1 MHEECND
8 KNDADVGDIG
18 IAKNDEKVFI
28 HGQIINEGVVS
39 SSALLDKC
47 VAQQVD
53 QEYSIGA
60 PLDSAA
66 VQPPVIPLNHAEAA
80 VANKR
85 KRVEID
91 ASEVTNDG
99 DAVAEFQ
106 PNRRKMRRNA
116 ISPNGAT
123 AGIVKDVCLLFHM
136 DNISIQR
143 PPSPSSLT
151 AECSESKRTFA
162 AEGTEGSDAES
173 VDVKS
178 PDVVEKEGS

>member
-8 KNDADVGDIG
+8 KKDADVGDIG
-18 IAKNDEKVFI
+18 GDKNDEKVFI
-28 HGQIINEGVVS
+28 HEQIIDNGGS
-39 SSALLDKC
+39 SSFTLLEKC
-47 VAQQVD
+47 AAQQVD
-53 QEYSIGA
+53 QDIGIGA

-66 VQPPVIPLNHAEAA
+66 VQPPVILLNHAEAA

-91 ASEVTNDG
+91 ASEVTNDA
-99 DAVAEFQ
+99 DVVAEFQ

-136 DNISIQR
+136 DNISIRR

-151 AECSESKRTFA
+151 AECSESKRKLA

-173 VDVKS
+173 VDVES

>member
-1 MHEECND
+1 VFTHE
-8 KNDADVGDIG
+8 
-18 IAKNDEKVFI
+18 
-28 HGQIINEGVVS
+28 QIIDEGGVS
-39 SSALLDKC
+39 SSVLLEKC
-47 VAQQVD
+47 VSQQVD
-53 QEYSIGA
+53 QEYSIDA

-66 VQPPVIPLNHAEAA
+66 VRPPAISLNDAEAA

-91 ASEVTNDG
+91 SSEVTNDA
-99 DAVAEFQ
+99 DVVAEFQ

-151 AECSESKRTFA
+151 AECSENKRTFA
-162 AEGTEGSDAES
+162 AEGPEGSDEGS
-173 VDVKS
+173 IDVES

>member
-18 IAKNDEKVFI
+18 IAENDKKVFI
-28 HGQIINEGVVS
+28 RKQIIDDGGVS
-39 SSALLDKC
+39 SSALLEKC
-47 VAQQVD
+47 VAQQVNQD
-53 QEYSIGA
+53 SSIHGT
-60 PLDSAA
+60 LDSAG
-66 VQPPVIPLNHAEAA
+66 VRPPVIPLNHAEAA

-91 ASEVTNDG
+91 ASEVTNDA
-99 DAVAEFQ
+99 DVVAEFQ
-106 PNRRKMRRNA
+106 PSRRKMRRNA
-116 ISPNGAT
+116 MSPNGAT

-162 AEGTEGSDAES
+162 AEGPESSDAES

-178 PDVVEKEGS
+178 PDEVEKKCN